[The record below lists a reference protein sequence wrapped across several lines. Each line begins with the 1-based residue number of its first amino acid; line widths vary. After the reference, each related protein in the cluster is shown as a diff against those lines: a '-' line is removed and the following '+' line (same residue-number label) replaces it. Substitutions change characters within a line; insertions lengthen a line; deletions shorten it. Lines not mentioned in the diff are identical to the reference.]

1 MSIIR
6 HSRGEL
12 VNGRDVLAIA
22 IACFLAAA
30 LLVLSGCATMTTGE
44 KVFLVGSAVDVAST
58 YYSVSRGCIE
68 ANPLWGAR
76 SMTALEAAGTA
87 TLVSVA
93 GYFALKWYSKKVI
106 RNRYE
111 ESVLFG
117 GIGGVRLV
125 AGGLNAT
132 GTCK

>member
-1 MSIIR
+1 MGTVFQR
-6 HSRGEL
+6 RGFL
-12 VNGRDVLAIA
+12 ASGGDFLAIA
-22 IACFLAAA
+22 VACFLAAA

-93 GYFALKWYSKKVI
+93 GYFALKWYSTED
-106 RNRYE
+106 RPQ
-111 ESVLFG
+111 
-117 GIGGVRLV
+117 
-125 AGGLNAT
+125 
-132 GTCK
+132 